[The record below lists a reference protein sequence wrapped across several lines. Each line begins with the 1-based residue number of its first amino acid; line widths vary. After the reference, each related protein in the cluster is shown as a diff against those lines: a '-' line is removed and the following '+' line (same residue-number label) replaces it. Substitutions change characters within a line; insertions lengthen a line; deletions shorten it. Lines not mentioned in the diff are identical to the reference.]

1 MAQFFLELMCEE
13 IPARMQKRAAED
25 LVTLLE
31 RAFLQEHIGTV
42 GPPQIRAFVGPRRLV
57 IVVDNVLPETSLV
70 SEERKGPRI
79 NAPEAAIQ
87 GFLRSSG
94 LNSIDEAQI
103 RHDPKGDFYV
113 AVKEMPARATFDVL
127 PGLLEPILRQ
137 FPWPKSMRSRESDF
151 LWVRPLQS
159 ILCLLDGEVVPWQFE
174 GLSAGRMT
182 QGHRFHAPEPFEVK
196 DFDDYQAK
204 LAAHFV
210 VLDREARKERIT
222 RQCRDICARA
232 QLSWIED
239 AGLLEEVT
247 GLVEWPVAVMGDMD
261 PDFLSLPPE
270 VIQTSMRNHQ
280 KFFAIRDPETRRLAP
295 KFITIAN
302 IEAKDG
308 GSAIAAGNKRV
319 LSARLEDARYFYE
332 LDKKL
337 PLADP
342 IRQIKLKSLVF
353 HEKLG
358 SMFDKAER
366 ISVLAGRLAAMIG
379 ADKTHAERAGLL
391 AKLDLVTEMVGE
403 FPELQGVMGQYYAR
417 AHDEPEEVAK
427 AIAQHYRP
435 QGPNDQ
441 LPERGVAACVALAD
455 KLDSLVSFWLINETP
470 TGSSDPYALR
480 RAALGV
486 LRILMHYEIE
496 LDLGAIGGLTQG
508 PGGLQSQD
516 PDRQRQIQSD
526 LRQFFQ
532 DRLVTLLRDEG
543 YRLDWVRA
551 VIGKRDEPL
560 VPTFVHQK
568 VAAFSTFLST
578 PEGQDLLS
586 LCRRAG
592 NLLEA
597 ETKKDRTL
605 ADGIPRMHWLR
616 SGDATPEEAELY
628 RKLGEATGAVGKCL
642 EARDYE
648 GAMSLIAQ
656 LREPLDGFLESVR
669 VNDPDHHKRLNRLH
683 LLSGVQ
689 EILLPIADF
698 SLIERK

>member
-13 IPARMQKRAAED
+13 IPARMQRRAAED

-669 VNDPDHHKRLNRLH
+669 VNDPEHHKRLNRLH